1 MKRIAILLSILSPF
15 ALSYTTVYRVD
26 LEGESG
32 ATGWGLLT
40 VDTARSEVRFIVTH
54 DVTDVTEA
62 YFVEAPEGEGE
73 TVVYQ
78 MATSAS
84 PVEGAWDISPVDFEK
99 LTAGGLYLTI
109 CSEKNPQG
117 ELRGKVADGS
127 EAQEFAVTITNL
139 TYGQPF
145 SAPVVVSHRSSVNLY
160 PLGGQASDGLTQ
172 LAEDGVNGPFMAEA
186 MANEDVLMVAQAAG
200 TIGPGESATVN
211 IMVAGK
217 RNTITVLGMLYN
229 TNDAFF
235 ASSALQ
241 APPPTFAFKAAGPSD
256 AVYSTQAIA
265 FDAGTEFNNESCEYI
280 PGPYCEGTARDT
292 DGAEGYISVSNGV
305 HDIFQLDPVLH
316 DWRGPVAAISMKRL

>member
-1 MKRIAILLSILSPF
+1 VKRIAILLSILSPF

-40 VDTARSEVRFIVTH
+40 VDTVRSEVRFIVNH
-54 DVTDVTEA
+54 DVTDATEA
-62 YFVEAPEGEGE
+62 HFVETPEGEGE

-84 PVEGAWDISPVDFEK
+84 PLEGAWDISPVDFQK
-99 LTAGGLYLTI
+99 LTEGGLYLTI

-117 ELRGKVADGS
+117 ELRGKVADGT
-127 EAQEFAVTITNL
+127 EAEEFAVTITNL

-145 SAPVVVSHRSSVNLY
+145 SPPVVVSHHRSASLFQ
-160 PLGGQASDGLTQ
+160 LGGHASEGLTQ
-172 LAEDGVNGPFMAEA
+172 LAEGGVNGPIMGEA
-186 MANEDVLMVAQAAG
+186 LANEDVFMVAQAEG
-200 TIGPGESATVN
+200 FIGPGESTTVN
-211 IMVAGK
+211 IMVAGSK
-217 RNTITVLGMLYN
+217 TTITVMGMLYN

-241 APPPTFAFKAAGPSD
+241 APPPPLAFKASGPLD
-256 AVYSTQAIA
+256 AVYSTSAIA
-265 FDAGTEFNNESCEYI
+265 FDAGTEFNNEGCAYI
-280 PGPYCEGTARDT
+280 PGPYCEGTERDT
-292 DGAEGYISVSNGV
+292 EGAEGYISISNGV